1 MMYITKIFYMKHT
14 MLLGLF
20 SLLIIGC
27 DAQPVNTKN
36 KMQTV
41 SSLDLEKYMG
51 TWYEIA
57 RFPHSFE
64 KDLVGVTATYRL
76 KENGKVEVINQGY
89 KYTLNGKLKRAKGFA
104 KVPDANEPGRLKVFF
119 FWPFGG
125 DYLVLDLDDEYR
137 YALIGSY
144 SLNYLWILSRTPQM
158 PDEEY
163 KRLVNKAKSFGYNID
178 RIELVEQQ
186 INN

>member
-1 MMYITKIFYMKHT
+1 MYKVKIYHMKRSI
-14 MLLGLF
+14 LF
-20 SLLIIGC
+20 VFLSLLIIGC
-27 DAQPVNTKN
+27 DAQPTNQQN
-36 KMQTV
+36 QMQTV
-41 SSLDLEKYMG
+41 NSLDLQRYMG

-64 KDLVGVTATYRL
+64 KDLVGITATYRL
-76 KENGKVEVINQGY
+76 KDNGKVEVINQGF
-89 KYTLNGKLKRAKGFA
+89 KNTLSGKLKKAKGFA
-104 KVPDANEPGRLKVFF
+104 KVPDPKEPGRLKVYF

-144 SLNYLWILSRTPQM
+144 SMNYLWILSRTPQM

-163 KRLVNKAKSFGYNID
+163 KRLVNKAKSIGYNID
-178 RIELVEQQ
+178 RIELVEQK